1 MKRLF
6 AIVLLSVHLFSIGG
20 YTLLFQYYIH
30 QSDVQMV
37 KQIFD
42 NKIDETKLMELKIP
56 VHFPTMTDWTEYA
69 VVEGQIQLKDAYYN
83 YVRLKMTRDTM
94 YFICIPN
101 TAKTRLVQA
110 NIITAKEISD
120 VPLTKKGHD
129 ASVKKINTLSE
140 YNLKTFDY
148 NYSGVA
154 KLLAAETTR
163 FASLKLC
170 RPYINSPGKPPNFI
184 I

>member
-1 MKRLF
+1 
-6 AIVLLSVHLFSIGG
+6 
-20 YTLLFQYYIH
+20 
-30 QSDVQMV
+30 MV

-69 VVEGQIQLKDAYYN
+69 VIEGQIQLRDAYYN
-83 YVRLKMTRDTM
+83 YIRLKMTRDTM

-110 NIITAKEISD
+110 NIVTAKEISD

-129 ASVKKINTLSE
+129 TSVKKVNTLSE
-140 YNLKTFDY
+140 YNLKTFQY

-154 KLLAAETTR
+154 KLLAFENTQSG
-163 FASLKLC
+163 SLKLC
-170 RPYINSPGKPPNFI
+170 KPYIDSPGKPPNFI
-184 I
+184 S

>member
-1 MKRLF
+1 
-6 AIVLLSVHLFSIGG
+6 
-20 YTLLFQYYIH
+20 
-30 QSDVQMV
+30 MV

-42 NKIDETKLMELKIP
+42 NKIDETKLIELKIP

-69 VVEGQIQLKDAYYN
+69 VIEGQIQLKDAYYN

-94 YFICIPN
+94 FFICIPN

-129 ASVKKINTLSE
+129 ASFKKTNTLGE
-140 YNLKTFDY
+140 YNLKTFRYDY
-148 NYSGVA
+148 SEVA
-154 KLLAAETTR
+154 KPLASERTR
-163 FASLKLC
+163 FASLKRC
-170 RPYINSPGKPPNFI
+170 RPYIDSPGKPPNFI
-184 I
+184 S